1 MNLHINAMAAVLGVV
16 MLGLVSMPAGAVTD
30 EQKEALR
37 TDCRSDFIAHC
48 KGVSPGGM
56 EAFEC
61 LAKNVDSL
69 SMACQGAV
77 KAVDPK
83 AE

>member
-1 MNLHINAMAAVLGVV
+1 
-16 MLGLVSMPAGAVTD
+16 
-30 EQKEALR
+30 
-37 TDCRSDFIAHC
+37 
-48 KGVSPGGM
+48 M